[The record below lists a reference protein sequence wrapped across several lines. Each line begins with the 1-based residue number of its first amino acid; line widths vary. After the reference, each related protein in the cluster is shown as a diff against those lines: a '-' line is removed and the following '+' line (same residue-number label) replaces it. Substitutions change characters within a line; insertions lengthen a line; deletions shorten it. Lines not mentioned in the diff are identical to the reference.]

1 VYLSNDTDIN
11 PNLLAQARLAGQL
24 RTNTVKVP
32 EPFQFQLDAFKPS
45 VDAKLLYIV
54 KWRKAQ
60 REATVIEAESEH
72 DRSESGSPME
82 DVVMTAPS
90 TSVTAATRKS
100 LRTVDKGKAKS
111 TTSVITK
118 SVKTKKPNPNATQTE
133 EVHISL
139 ICNL

>member
-1 VYLSNDTDIN
+1 MYLSNDDDIN

-32 EPFQFQLDAFKPS
+32 TPFQLQLDAFKPT
-45 VDAKLLYIV
+45 VDAKLLDIV

-60 REATVIEAESEH
+60 REAMAIEAESEH
-72 DRSESGSPME
+72 DRPKTGSSME

-111 TTSVITK
+111 TTSVVTK
-118 SVKTKKPNPNATQTE
+118 SVKSKKANPNHTQTE
-133 EVHISL
+133 EVHICL